1 VKIRDLLI
9 EYAHEEGY
17 IECQG
22 SVMPPEHYSLKT
34 HRNTIIFMKQDRE
47 SGLPLFSDTQLRMFT
62 LIENGMKYIGTNGG
76 ITEMDIRDPDSL
88 EKFKEI
94 LEHGDGKTK

>member
-1 VKIRDLLI
+1 MKIRDLLI

-34 HRNTIIFMKQDRE
+34 HRNTIIFMKMDRE
-47 SGLPLFSDTQLRMFT
+47 FSDTQLRMFT